1 MEQRTGR
8 VSTGWA
14 LTRILSSLVL
24 LATPVLAGTEEFTA
38 TATSRRPLLEVVMK
52 LEGEYLWRI
61 NYEDPPLENVSELE
75 DITHP
80 VYKASHPNPN
90 DRSLVPRANPFT
102 FSWEDSG
109 TATDL
114 GTTME
119 RLVSQHNSSGNP
131 GRFQT
136 LYQGNV
142 CHIFPLSYLNKDGTM
157 VSTQSVLDT
166 RISFPV
172 QQRALLEV
180 LQLIFQ
186 LVEAQTKS
194 HIVMGMVN
202 PNAAFH
208 QVSTGRQHYGKGCP
222 DGCPQ

>member
-1 MEQRTGR
+1 
-8 VSTGWA
+8 
-14 LTRILSSLVL
+14 
-24 LATPVLAGTEEFTA
+24 
-38 TATSRRPLLEVVMK
+38 MK